1 MNGDELIAL
10 LDVATDTET
19 ASGHKALPVLV
30 VSVIAEYLQP
40 PIGDFLDGR
49 FLFECVEIYL
59 LCFSKSLFVS
69 H

>member
-10 LDVATDTET
+10 LDVAADTEAT
-19 ASGHKALPVLV
+19 GSHKALPVLV

-40 PIGDFLDGR
+40 PIGNFLDGR

-59 LCFSKSLFVS
+59 LRFSKSLFVS